1 MTKKNKVP
9 HQKVQKIKTMKGVMK
24 GSILFLFFSMISI
37 VGFSQAPDLISYQTI
52 IRNSNNEL
60 VSNVP
65 VGVRISI
72 LSGSA
77 ADVLW
82 YQEEHKV
89 STNLNGLAYLNIG
102 SGTLLFGTMSGIDWS
117 KGPFYIK
124 SETDPTGG
132 KNYSLVVVSRLL
144 SVPYSIYAKTAEKL
158 TGPITELD
166 PLFNAS
172 IAKGITAADT
182 ALWNSE
188 SDPLFSASISKG
200 ITAVDTAYWNKKLSS
215 FTESDPLF
223 SASISKG
230 ITAVDTAYWN
240 KKLSSFT
247 ESDPLFNAS
256 VAKAI
261 TAVDTAYWNKK
272 LSSFTESD
280 PLYNASVAKAIT
292 AVDTAYWNDKL
303 DGYTESDPLYNASVA
318 KGITG
323 ADTSSWNQKVGLPQT
338 GNTAGDIL
346 YWNGTAWV
354 KIQQG
359 LPGQGLFLSQTGV
372 PMWSGPAFA
381 TLTTNVATSVTNIT
395 AISGGNITSDGG
407 TPVTARGIC
416 WSTSPNPTVT
426 NDSTRNGVGAGA
438 FTSNLVRLLG
448 STTYYVRAYAIN
460 STGIAYG
467 NQISFTTPV
476 PTTPSLTT
484 TPLSSTTSVSVAT
497 GGSLVNNGGAPITA
511 RGVVWDTLTNPL
523 VTKNRSING
532 SINNVFLDTI
542 RGLAGSKVYY
552 VRSYA
557 TNSAGTAYGNQVTFT
572 TLPPVVPSVS
582 INPIDS
588 ISNVAARS
596 GGAITSDGGAAVLG
610 KGVVWSTSPN
620 PTISNAKT
628 MNGTGVNAFISQLT
642 GLLGDSVYY
651 VRAYATNA
659 TGTGYS
665 SQLSFKA
672 IPAIL
677 ATITTTSVSGITS
690 SKAFSGGNISSNGG
704 GIISARG
711 LVWNTA
717 TGPTLSNFKTTASGS
732 VGIFADSLL
741 GLNPGTTYYVKA
753 YVTNDKGTAYGNELT
768 FKSLDTLPTVTTKP
782 VTGITQTDASSGGT
796 ITSTGGASHS
806 EKGLVYA
813 TTTNPTILD
822 NKLIDTNVGLTW
834 NSALTGLTGN
844 TKYYIRAYATNI
856 MGTAYGRL
864 DSFVTSPII
873 PTITTNTVATITRT
887 SAVSGGNISSNGGSA
902 ILAKGIVWNK
912 TGNPVVGTDSIRTDA
927 SMTTGSYTLNIGNL
941 NSGITYFVRAY
952 ATNAVGTAYGNELS
966 FTTQPVLDTIGNQY
980 TTITINGKEW
990 FKENLKT
997 TKYATGTDI
1006 LNVTE
1011 NASWFNLVSGQGAW
1025 ANYANDGANDAIYGK
1040 LYNWFAVS
1048 DVKGLCPTG
1057 WHVATDADW
1066 TSLTA
1071 NYGLDAA
1078 AGNELKATTLWTT
1091 PNSNSNSS
1099 GFGALPGGGRSPGG
1113 FGDINAKGFWWTSTP
1128 DPADTDKAYVRSMQY
1143 NFDSVLRN
1151 TEDNKYGFS
1160 VRCVKN

>member
-1 MTKKNKVP
+1 MKA
-9 HQKVQKIKTMKGVMK
+9 HQQKVQKIKTMKGVMK
-24 GSILFLFFSMISI
+24 GSFLFLFFSMISI

-144 SVPYSIYAKTAEKL
+144 SVPYSIYAKTADKL

-172 IAKGITAADT
+172 VAKGITAADT
-182 ALWNSE
+182 ALWNTE
-188 SDPLFSASISKG
+188 SDPFFYASISKG

-223 SASISKG
+223 RASIARSITAADTALWNSEYDPIFNASIAKGITAADTALWNSEYDPIFNASIAKGITAADTALWNTESDPLFNASISKG
-230 ITAVDTAYWN
+230 ITAVDTA
-240 KKLSSFT
+240 
-247 ESDPLFNAS
+247 
-256 VAKAI
+256 
-261 TAVDTAYWNKK
+261 
-272 LSSFTESD
+272 
-280 PLYNASVAKAIT
+280 
-292 AVDTAYWNDKL
+292 
-303 DGYTESDPLYNASVA
+303 
-318 KGITG
+318 
-323 ADTSSWNQKVGLPQT
+323 SWNQKVGLPQT
-338 GNTAGDIL
+338 GNTSGDIL
-346 YWNGTAWV
+346 FWNGTAWV

-359 LPGQGLFLSQTGV
+359 LPGQGLFLSQTGI

-426 NDSTRNGVGAGA
+426 NSTTNNGAGTGI
-438 FTSNLVRLLG
+438 FSSNISDLLG
-448 STTYYVRAYAIN
+448 STIYYVRAYAVN
-460 STGIAYG
+460 TTGVSYG
-467 NQISFTTPV
+467 NQITFTTPV
-476 PTTPSLTT
+476 PTPPSLTT
-484 TPLSSTTSVSVAT
+484 TTLSSITSVSVAT
-497 GGSLVNNGGAPITA
+497 GGSVVNNGGAPITA

-532 SINNVFLDTI
+532 SLNNIFLDTI
-542 RGLAGSKVYY
+542 RGLAGSRVYY

-557 TNSAGTAYGNQVTFT
+557 TNSAGTAYGNELTFT
-572 TLPPVVPSVS
+572 TLTPVVPTVT
-582 INPIDS
+582 INPIDL
-588 ISNVAARS
+588 ITNVSARS
-596 GGAITSDGGAAVLG
+596 GGAITSDGGAAILS
-610 KGVVWSTSPN
+610 KGVVWSTFVN
-620 PTISNAKT
+620 PTISNSKT
-628 MNGTGVNAFISQLT
+628 TDSSGLAPFISQLT

-665 SQLSFKA
+665 SQLSFRA
-672 IPAIL
+672 IPPVL
-677 ATITTTSVSGITS
+677 ATVVTKPATTITS
-690 SKAFSGGNISSNGG
+690 T
-704 GIISARG
+704 SA
-711 LVWNTA
+711 T
-717 TGPTLSNFKTTASGS
+717 
-732 VGIFADSLL
+732 
-741 GLNPGTTYYVKA
+741 
-753 YVTNDKGTAYGNELT
+753 
-768 FKSLDTLPTVTTKP
+768 
-782 VTGITQTDASSGGT
+782 SGGT
-796 ITSTGGASHS
+796 ISFTGGTPHS
-806 EKGLVYA
+806 EKGLVYS
-813 TTTNPTILD
+813 TTTNPTIA
-822 NKLIDTNVGLTW
+822 NTKLIDNTVGLNWTT
-834 NSALTGLTGN
+834 NITGLTGN
-844 TKYYIRAYATNI
+844 TKYYVRAYAINSV
-856 MGTAYGRL
+856 GAGYGGL
-864 DSFVTSPII
+864 DSFTTSPILPI
-873 PTITTNTVATITRT
+873 ISTNPVATITRT
-887 SAVSGGNISSNGGSA
+887 TAVSGGNISSDGGSV
-902 ILAKGIVWNK
+902 ITGRGIVWNK
-912 TGNPVVGTDSIRTDA
+912 TGNPVVGTDIIRTDA
-927 SMTTGSYTLNIGNL
+927 SNTTGSFTLNLGNL
-941 NSGITYFVRAY
+941 NSGITYYVRAY
-952 ATNAVGTAYGNELS
+952 ATNAIGTSYGNQLT

-997 TKYATGTDI
+997 TKYATGDSI
-1006 LNVTE
+1006 ENVPT
-1011 NASWFNLVSGQGAW
+1011 AGDWGLRTSGAW
-1025 ANYANDGANDAIYGK
+1025 VYYNNDINNNNSLGK
-1040 LYNWFAVS
+1040 LYNWYAVT

-1078 AGNELKATTLWTT
+1078 AGNELKATTVWTL
-1091 PNSNSNSS
+1091 PNSNTNLS
-1099 GFGALPGGGRSPGG
+1099 GFGALPGGGRGG
-1113 FGDINAKGFWWTSTP
+1113 LDFGDLNNKGFWWTSTLF
-1128 DPADTDKAYVRSMQY
+1128 DASNSYARRLEYNTDTVIRY
-1143 NFDSVLRN
+1143 
-1151 TEDNKYGFS
+1151 TESNKYGFS

>member
-1 MTKKNKVP
+1 MKA
-9 HQKVQKIKTMKGVMK
+9 HQQKVQKIKTMKGVMK
-24 GSILFLFFSMISI
+24 GSFLFLFFSMISI

-144 SVPYSIYAKTAEKL
+144 SVPYSIYAKTADKL

-172 IAKGITAADT
+172 VAKGITAADT
-182 ALWNSE
+182 ALWNTE
-188 SDPLFSASISKG
+188 SDPFFYASISKG

-223 SASISKG
+223 RASIARSITAADTALWNSEYDPIFNASIAKGITAADTALWNSEYDPIFNASIAKGITAADTALWNSEYDPLFNASISKG
-230 ITAVDTAYWN
+230 ITAVDTA
-240 KKLSSFT
+240 
-247 ESDPLFNAS
+247 
-256 VAKAI
+256 
-261 TAVDTAYWNKK
+261 
-272 LSSFTESD
+272 
-280 PLYNASVAKAIT
+280 
-292 AVDTAYWNDKL
+292 
-303 DGYTESDPLYNASVA
+303 
-318 KGITG
+318 
-323 ADTSSWNQKVGLPQT
+323 SWNQKVGLPQT
-338 GNTAGDIL
+338 GNTSGDIL
-346 YWNGTAWV
+346 FWNGTAWV

-359 LPGQGLFLSQTGV
+359 LPGQGLFLSQTGI

-426 NDSTRNGVGAGA
+426 NSTTNNGAGTGI
-438 FTSNLVRLLG
+438 FSSNISDLLG
-448 STTYYVRAYAIN
+448 STIYYVRAYAVN
-460 STGIAYG
+460 TTGVSYG
-467 NQISFTTPV
+467 NQITFTTPV

-484 TPLSSTTSVSVAT
+484 TTLSSITSVSVAT
-497 GGSLVNNGGAPITA
+497 GGSVVNNGGAPITA

-532 SINNVFLDTI
+532 SLNNIFLDTI
-542 RGLAGSKVYY
+542 RGLAGSRVYY

-557 TNSAGTAYGNQVTFT
+557 TNSAGTAYGNELTFT
-572 TLPPVVPSVS
+572 TLTPVVPTVT
-582 INPIDS
+582 INPIDL
-588 ISNVAARS
+588 ITNVSARS
-596 GGAITSDGGAAVLG
+596 GGAITSDGGAAILS
-610 KGVVWSTSPN
+610 KGVVWSTFVN
-620 PTISNAKT
+620 PTISNSKT
-628 MNGTGVNAFISQLT
+628 TDSSGLAPFISQLT

-665 SQLSFKA
+665 SQLSFRA
-672 IPAIL
+672 IPPVL
-677 ATITTTSVSGITS
+677 ATVVTKPATTITS
-690 SKAFSGGNISSNGG
+690 T
-704 GIISARG
+704 SA
-711 LVWNTA
+711 T
-717 TGPTLSNFKTTASGS
+717 
-732 VGIFADSLL
+732 
-741 GLNPGTTYYVKA
+741 
-753 YVTNDKGTAYGNELT
+753 
-768 FKSLDTLPTVTTKP
+768 
-782 VTGITQTDASSGGT
+782 SGGT
-796 ITSTGGASHS
+796 ISFTGGTPHS
-806 EKGLVYA
+806 EKGLVYS
-813 TTTNPTILD
+813 TTTNPTIA
-822 NKLIDTNVGLTW
+822 NTKLIDNTVGLNWTT
-834 NSALTGLTGN
+834 NITGLTGN
-844 TKYYIRAYATNI
+844 TKYYVRAYAINSV
-856 MGTAYGRL
+856 GAGYGGL
-864 DSFVTSPII
+864 DSFTTSPILPI
-873 PTITTNTVATITRT
+873 ISTNPVATITRT
-887 SAVSGGNISSNGGSA
+887 TAVSGGNISSDGGSV
-902 ILAKGIVWNK
+902 ITGRGIVWNK
-912 TGNPVVGTDSIRTDA
+912 TGNPVVGTDIIRTDA
-927 SMTTGSYTLNIGNL
+927 SNTTGSFTLNLGNL
-941 NSGITYFVRAY
+941 NSGITYYVRAY
-952 ATNAVGTAYGNELS
+952 ATNAVGTTYGNELT

-997 TKYATGTDI
+997 TKYATGDSI
-1006 LNVTE
+1006 ENVPT
-1011 NASWFNLVSGQGAW
+1011 AGDWGLRTSGAW
-1025 ANYANDGANDAIYGK
+1025 VYYNNDINNNNSLGK
-1040 LYNWFAVS
+1040 LYNWYAVT

-1078 AGNELKATTLWTT
+1078 AGNELKATTVWTI
-1091 PNSNSNSS
+1091 PNSNTNLS
-1099 GFGALPGGGRSPGG
+1099 GFGALPGGGRGG
-1113 FGDINAKGFWWTSTP
+1113 LDFGDLNNKGFWWTSTLF
-1128 DPADTDKAYVRSMQY
+1128 DASNSYARRLEYNTDTVIRY
-1143 NFDSVLRN
+1143 
-1151 TEDNKYGFS
+1151 TESNKYGFS

>member
-1 MTKKNKVP
+1 MKA
-9 HQKVQKIKTMKGVMK
+9 HQQKVQKIKTMKGVMK

-102 SGTLLFGTMSGIDWS
+102 SGAILFGSMSGIDWS

-124 SETDPTGG
+124 SETDPSGG

-144 SVPYSIYAKTAEKL
+144 SVPYTIYAKTAEKL

-188 SDPLFSASISKG
+188 SDPFFSASISKG

-215 FTESDPLF
+215 FTESDPFFNASISKGITAVDTAYWNKKLSSFTEKDPFF

-247 ESDPLFNAS
+247 ESDPFFNAS
-256 VAKAI
+256 ISKG
-261 TAVDTAYWNKK
+261 
-272 LSSFTESD
+272 
-280 PLYNASVAKAIT
+280 IT

-303 DGYTESDPLYNASVA
+303 DSFTETDPLYNASVA
-318 KGITG
+318 KGITSV
-323 ADTSSWNQKVGLPQT
+323 DTASWNQKVGLPQT
-338 GNTAGDIL
+338 GNTAGDVL
-346 YWNGTAWV
+346 FWNGTAWV

-381 TLTTNVATSVTNIT
+381 TLSTNAATSVTNIM

-416 WSTSPNPTVT
+416 WSTSPNPTIA
-426 NDSTRNGVGAGA
+426 NDTTRNGVGVGL
-438 FTSNLVRLLG
+438 FTSNISNLLG
-448 STTYYVRAYAIN
+448 STTYYIRAYAIN
-460 STGIAYG
+460 TTGIGYG
-467 NQISFTTPV
+467 NQITFTTPV

-484 TPLSSTTSVSVAT
+484 TTLSSITSVSVAT
-497 GGSLVNNGGAPITA
+497 GGSIGNNGGALITA
-511 RGVVWDTLTNPL
+511 KGVVWDTLTNPL

-532 SINNVFLDTI
+532 SLNNIFLDTI
-542 RGLAGSKVYY
+542 RGLAGSRVYY

-557 TNSAGTAYGNQVTFT
+557 TNSAGTAYGNELTFT
-572 TLPPVVPSVS
+572 TLTPVVPTVI
-582 INPIDS
+582 INPIDL
-588 ISNVAARS
+588 ITNVSARS
-596 GGAITSDGGAAVLG
+596 GGAITSDGGAAILS
-610 KGVVWSTSPN
+610 KGVVWSTFPN

-628 MNGTGVNAFISQLT
+628 TDSSGVTPFISQLT

-665 SQLSFKA
+665 AQLSFKA
-672 IPAIL
+672 TPAIL

-732 VGIFADSLL
+732 VGIFTDSLL

-753 YVTNDKGTAYGNELT
+753 YVTNDKGTAYGNEIT
-768 FKSLDTLPTVTTKP
+768 FKSLDTLPTVTTKA
-782 VTGITQTDASSGGT
+782 VTGITQTAATSGGT
-796 ITSTGGASHS
+796 ITSTGGAPHS

-813 TTTNPTILD
+813 TTTNPTILN
-822 NKLIDTNVGLTW
+822 NKLIDTISGLTW
-834 NSALTGLTGN
+834 NSTLTGLTGN
-844 TKYYIRAYATNI
+844 TKYYVRAYAINSA
-856 MGTAYGRL
+856 GTAYGGL
-864 DSFVTSPII
+864 DSFNTSPLVPII
-873 PTITTNTVATITRT
+873 ATDPVASITKTT
-887 SAVSGGNISSNGGSA
+887 AVSGGNISSDGGSA
-902 ILAKGIVWNK
+902 ITARGIVWNK
-912 TGNPVVGTDSIRTDA
+912 TGSPSPFVGTDSIRTDA
-927 SMTTGSYTLNIGNL
+927 SMTIGLYTLNLGNL
-941 NSGITYFVRAY
+941 NSGITYYVRAY
-952 ATNAVGTAYGNELS
+952 ATNAAGTAYGNQLT
-966 FTTQPVLDTIGNQY
+966 FTTLPVLDTIGNQY

-997 TKYATGTDI
+997 TKYANGDSI
-1006 LNVTE
+1006 ENVPT
-1011 NASWFNLVSGQGAW
+1011 AGDWGLRTSGAW
-1025 ANYANDGANDAIYGK
+1025 AFYNNDVTNNSNFGK
-1040 LYNWFAVS
+1040 LYNWYAIS
-1048 DVKGLCPTG
+1048 DIKGLCPKG
-1057 WHVATDADW
+1057 WHVATDTDW
-1066 TSLTA
+1066 TTLTA
-1071 NYGLDAA
+1071 NYGTDAA

-1091 PNSNSNSS
+1091 PNSNTNSS
-1099 GFGALPGGGRSPGG
+1099 GFGALPGGGRGG
-1113 FGDINAKGFWWTSTP
+1113 LNFGEINNKGFWWTSTT
-1128 DPADTDKAYVRSMQY
+1128 DPADTDKAYVRGMQF
-1143 NFDSVLRN
+1143 NTDTVLRY

>member
-1 MTKKNKVP
+1 
-9 HQKVQKIKTMKGVMK
+9 MKGVMK
-24 GSILFLFFSMISI
+24 GSILFLFFSMIHVI
-37 VGFSQAPDLISYQTI
+37 GFGQAPDLISYQAI

-60 VSNVP
+60 VSNVS
-65 VGVRISI
+65 VGTRISI
-72 LSGSA
+72 LRGSA
-77 ADVLW
+77 ADVLL
-82 YQEEHKV
+82 YQEEHNVK
-89 STNLNGLAYLNIG
+89 TNLNGLIYLNIG
-102 SGTLLFGTMSGIDWS
+102 SGAPLVGTMSGIDWS
-117 KGPFYIK
+117 KGPFYVK

-132 KNYSLVVVSRLL
+132 KNYTLVVVSQLL
-144 SVPYSIYAKTAEKL
+144 SVPFSIYAKSAEKV
-158 TGPITELD
+158 TGPLTELD
-166 PLFNAS
+166 PLFNASISKGITAVDTAYWNKKLSSFMESDPLFNASVAKGITAADTALWNSESDPLFSVSISNGITAVDTAYWNKKLSSFTESDPIFNAS

-188 SDPLFSASISKG
+188 SDPLFNASIAKG
-200 ITAVDTAYWNKKLSS
+200 ITAADTALWNS
-215 FTESDPLF
+215 E
-223 SASISKG
+223 
-230 ITAVDTAYWN
+230 Y
-240 KKLSSFT
+240 
-247 ESDPLFNAS
+247 DPLFNAS
-256 VAKAI
+256 I
-261 TAVDTAYWNKK
+261 
-272 LSSFTESD
+272 
-280 PLYNASVAKAIT
+280 
-292 AVDTAYWNDKL
+292 
-303 DGYTESDPLYNASVA
+303 A
-318 KGITG
+318 KGITSG
-323 ADTSSWNQKVGLPQT
+323 DTSSWNQKVGLPQT
-338 GNTAGDIL
+338 GNNAGDIL
-346 YWNGTAWV
+346 FWNGTAWV
-354 KIQQG
+354 KIQTG
-359 LPGQGLFLSQTGV
+359 LPGQGLFLSQTGI

-426 NDSTRNGVGAGA
+426 NDSTRNGVGTGA
-438 FTSNLVRLLG
+438 FTSNISNLLG
-448 STTYYVRAYAIN
+448 STTYYIRAYAIN
-460 STGIAYG
+460 TTGIGYG
-467 NQISFTTPV
+467 NQVTFTTPV

-484 TPLSSTTSVSVAT
+484 TTLSSITSVSVAT
-497 GGSLVNNGGAPITA
+497 GGSVVNNGGAPITA

-523 VTKNRSING
+523 ITKNKSING
-532 SINNVFLDTI
+532 SINNIFLDTI
-542 RGLAGSKVYY
+542 RGLAGSRLYY

-557 TNSAGTAYGNQVTFT
+557 TNSAGTAYGNEVSFT
-572 TLPPVVPSVS
+572 TLTPVVPTVT
-582 INPIDS
+582 INPIDL
-588 ISNVAARS
+588 ITNVSARS
-596 GGAITSDGGAAVLG
+596 GGAITSDGGAAILS
-610 KGVVWSTSPN
+610 KGVVWSTFPN
-620 PTISNAKT
+620 PTISNSKT
-628 MNGTGVNAFISQLT
+628 TDSSGVATFTSQLT

-665 SQLSFKA
+665 AQLSFTA
-672 IPAIL
+672 TPAVL
-677 ATITTTSVSGITS
+677 ATITTTSVSGVTS

-717 TGPTLSNFKTTASGS
+717 TGPTLSNFKTTSSGT
-732 VGIFADSLL
+732 VGIFTDSLL

-768 FKSLDTLPTVTTKP
+768 FKSLDTLPTVSTKP
-782 VTGITQTDASSGGT
+782 VTGITQTGATSGGT

-813 TTTNPTILD
+813 TTTNPTILN
-822 NKLIDTNVGLTW
+822 NKLIDANAGLTW
-834 NSALTGLTGN
+834 NSALTGLMGN

-856 MGTAYGRL
+856 IGTAYGML
-864 DSFVTSPII
+864 DSFVTLPIV
-873 PTITTNTVATITRT
+873 PTITTNTITAITRT
-887 SAVSGGNISSNGGSA
+887 TAVSGGNISSDGGSV
-902 ILAKGIVWNK
+902 ITGRGIVWNK
-912 TGNPVVGTDSIRTDA
+912 SGSPIVGTDSIRTDA
-927 SMTTGSYTLNIGNL
+927 SNTTGSFTLNVGNL
-941 NSGITYFVRAY
+941 NSRITYYVRAY
-952 ATNAVGTAYGNELS
+952 ATNAVGTTYGNELT

-997 TKYATGTDI
+997 TKYATGADI

-1040 LYNWFAVS
+1040 LYNWYAVS

-1057 WHVATDADW
+1057 WHVATDVDW

-1071 NYGLDAA
+1071 NYGMDAA

-1099 GFGALPGGGRSPGG
+1099 EFGALPGGGRSPGG

-1151 TEDNKYGFS
+1151 TESNKYGFS
-1160 VRCVKN
+1160 VRCVKD

>member
-1 MTKKNKVP
+1 MKA
-9 HQKVQKIKTMKGVMK
+9 HQQKVQKIKTMKGVMK
-24 GSILFLFFSMISI
+24 GSFLFLFFSMISI

-144 SVPYSIYAKTAEKL
+144 SVPYSIYAKTADKL

-172 IAKGITAADT
+172 VAKGITAADT
-182 ALWNSE
+182 ALWNTE
-188 SDPLFSASISKG
+188 SDPFFYASISKG

-223 SASISKG
+223 RASIARSITAADTALWNSEYDPIFNASIAKGITAADTALWNSEYDPIFNASIAKGITAADTALWNTESDPLFNASISKG
-230 ITAVDTAYWN
+230 ITAVDTA
-240 KKLSSFT
+240 
-247 ESDPLFNAS
+247 
-256 VAKAI
+256 
-261 TAVDTAYWNKK
+261 
-272 LSSFTESD
+272 
-280 PLYNASVAKAIT
+280 
-292 AVDTAYWNDKL
+292 
-303 DGYTESDPLYNASVA
+303 
-318 KGITG
+318 
-323 ADTSSWNQKVGLPQT
+323 SWNQKVGLPQT
-338 GNTAGDIL
+338 GNTSGDIL
-346 YWNGTAWV
+346 FWNGTAWV

-359 LPGQGLFLSQTGV
+359 LPGQGLFLSQTGI

-426 NDSTRNGVGAGA
+426 NSTTNNGAGTGI
-438 FTSNLVRLLG
+438 FSSNISDLLG
-448 STTYYVRAYAIN
+448 STIYYVRAYAVN
-460 STGIAYG
+460 TTGVSYG
-467 NQISFTTPV
+467 NQITFTTPV
-476 PTTPSLTT
+476 PTPPSLTT
-484 TPLSSTTSVSVAT
+484 TTLSSITSVSVAT
-497 GGSLVNNGGAPITA
+497 GGSVVNNGGAPITA

-532 SINNVFLDTI
+532 SLNNIFLDTI
-542 RGLAGSKVYY
+542 RGLAGSRVYY

-557 TNSAGTAYGNQVTFT
+557 TNSAGTAYGNELTFT
-572 TLPPVVPSVS
+572 TLTPVVPTVT
-582 INPIDS
+582 INPIDL
-588 ISNVAARS
+588 ITNVSARS
-596 GGAITSDGGAAVLG
+596 GGAITSDGGAAILS
-610 KGVVWSTSPN
+610 KGVVWSTFVN
-620 PTISNAKT
+620 PTISNSKT
-628 MNGTGVNAFISQLT
+628 TDSSGLAPFISQLT

-665 SQLSFKA
+665 SQLSFRA
-672 IPAIL
+672 IPPVL
-677 ATITTTSVSGITS
+677 ATV
-690 SKAFSGGNISSNGG
+690 
-704 GIISARG
+704 
-711 LVWNTA
+711 V
-717 TGPTLSNFKTTASGS
+717 
-732 VGIFADSLL
+732 
-741 GLNPGTTYYVKA
+741 
-753 YVTNDKGTAYGNELT
+753 
-768 FKSLDTLPTVTTKP
+768 TKP
-782 VTGITQTDASSGGT
+782 ATTLTSTSATSGGT
-796 ITSTGGASHS
+796 ISFTGGTPHS
-806 EKGLVYA
+806 EKGLVYS
-813 TTTNPTILD
+813 TTTNPTIA
-822 NKLIDTNVGLTW
+822 NTKLIDNTVGLNWTT
-834 NSALTGLTGN
+834 NITGLTGN
-844 TKYYIRAYATNI
+844 TKYYVRAYAINSV
-856 MGTAYGRL
+856 GAGYGGL
-864 DSFVTSPII
+864 DSFTTSPILPI
-873 PTITTNTVATITRT
+873 ISTNPVATITRT
-887 SAVSGGNISSNGGSA
+887 TAVSGGNISSDGGSV
-902 ILAKGIVWNK
+902 ITGRGIVWNK
-912 TGNPVVGTDSIRTDA
+912 TGNPVVGTDIIRTDA
-927 SMTTGSYTLNIGNL
+927 SNTTGSFTLNLGNL
-941 NSGITYFVRAY
+941 NSGITYYVRAY
-952 ATNAVGTAYGNELS
+952 ATNAIGTSYGNQLT

-997 TKYATGTDI
+997 TKYATGDSI
-1006 LNVTE
+1006 ENVPT
-1011 NASWFNLVSGQGAW
+1011 AGDWGLRTSGAW
-1025 ANYANDGANDAIYGK
+1025 VYYNNDINNNNSLGK
-1040 LYNWFAVS
+1040 LYNWYAVT

-1078 AGNELKATTLWTT
+1078 AGNELKATTVWTL
-1091 PNSNSNSS
+1091 PNSNTNLS
-1099 GFGALPGGGRSPGG
+1099 GFGALPGGGRGG
-1113 FGDINAKGFWWTSTP
+1113 LDFGDLNNKGFWWTSTLF
-1128 DPADTDKAYVRSMQY
+1128 DASNSYARRLEYNTDTVIRY
-1143 NFDSVLRN
+1143 
-1151 TEDNKYGFS
+1151 TESNKYGFS